1 MVKKLKDITC
11 YEGSKICREN
21 DCGSDCPLKMY
32 VTDEGEVVDE
42 DRDDTHTWCIQE
54 DLDDLFENGLANY
67 EINIPEEYM
76 YHDDSSEVKT
86 ETTSEVKYNSE
97 GGITW

>member
-1 MVKKLKDITC
+1 MVKKLKDVTC
-11 YEGSKICREN
+11 YESNKICITN
-21 DCGSDCPLKMY
+21 TCDSCPLKMY

-42 DRDDTHTWCIQE
+42 DRDDISAWCIHD
-54 DLDDLFENGLANY
+54 DLDELFDCGLANY
-67 EINIPEEYM
+67 EVDIPEDCM

-86 ETTSEVKYNSE
+86 ETTTEVKYNSE

>member
-11 YEGSKICREN
+11 YESSEICSKNYCYDN
-21 DCGSDCPLKMY
+21 CPLKMY
-32 VTDEGEVVDE
+32 VTDDGKVVNEE
-42 DRDDTHTWCIQE
+42 DDNTRALCIHD
-54 DLDDLFENGLANY
+54 DLDELFECGLANY
-67 EINIPEEYM
+67 EVDIPEDCM

-86 ETTSEVKYNSE
+86 ETTTEVKYNSE

>member
-11 YEGSKICREN
+11 YECNKICREEY
-21 DCGSDCPLKMY
+21 CEVCPLKMY
-32 VTDEGEVVDE
+32 VTDDGKVVDE
-42 DRDDTHTWCIQE
+42 ERDDTHTWCIHD
-54 DLDDLFENGLANY
+54 DLDEIFECGLANY
-67 EINIPEEYM
+67 EVDVPEDCM

-86 ETTSEVKYNSE
+86 ETTTEVKYNSE